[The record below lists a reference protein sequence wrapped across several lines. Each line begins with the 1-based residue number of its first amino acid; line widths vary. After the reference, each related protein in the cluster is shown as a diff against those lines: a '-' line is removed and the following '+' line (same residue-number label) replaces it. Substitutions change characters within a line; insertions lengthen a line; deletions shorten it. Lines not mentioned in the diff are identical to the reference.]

1 SWAVG
6 FLGWLPATGLMP
18 PVSRHEPQQ
27 VAASIAEHALWHC
40 RGECFQVVAPASLE
54 SIFRNTVAIRCERGW
69 RRSFW
74 VLASFRLSWRVALN
88 LLLRQSLA
96 KTQKSSPR
104 MATEFLQTLLE
115 CCQVARGVE
124 LNFLRSLQHAEVR
137 IFAHFLQQG
146 FRYKEFLQQR
156 RASDTADARL
166 RAGQAGIK
174 RHTNRL
180 PVRTQRQ
187 RQRAFPGVHRA
198 RLGCREQIHVGCL
211 RIVFLGESPRR
222 EIRQSD
228 AQAVAKRRPRER
240 QRHN

>member
-74 VLASFRLSWRVALN
+74 VLASFRLSHRVVLN
-88 LLLRQSLA
+88 LLLRQSLT

-104 MATEFLQTLLE
+104 MATEFLQTLSNALLSQPGVF
-115 CCQVARGVE
+115 QVAASRRHNPAPVPM
-124 LNFLRSLQHAEVR
+124 SSEVR
-137 IFAHFLQQG
+137 
-146 FRYKEFLQQR
+146 
-156 RASDTADARL
+156 
-166 RAGQAGIK
+166 
-174 RHTNRL
+174 
-180 PVRTQRQ
+180 RQ
-187 RQRAFPGVHRA
+187 
-198 RLGCREQIHVGCL
+198 
-211 RIVFLGESPRR
+211 PRR
-222 EIRQSD
+222 D
-228 AQAVAKRRPRER
+228 AAVRRVPPPGGSGLRLSRAVFEGLP
-240 QRHN
+240 